1 MPFYKRKVVWIL
13 AGLAFLYLLLLIP
26 DSEKKQKVESSSTP
40 FIWDQDETWKYL
52 ESTFQLAQGLEPQA
66 LDSMIQ
72 ALIQTAE
79 SQTFM
84 LADTNLAPGDP
95 ILTELEVNF
104 FSIAPLIAARQKHRP
119 WLLNFY
125 RWARIFVKK
134 QSHTWDM
141 NDRLAR
147 NTLYRL
153 MYGMRGAM
161 EEVLL
166 QSENLDFEA
175 AMMVENEPSAT
186 PSTNIFGIEVHSG
199 DLLVSRGGAAASA
212 FISRGNDYPGNF
224 SHVAMIYV
232 EESENRPYLVEAH
245 IEKGV
250 AIATVAEYLQDAK
263 LRFMVLRPRAD
274 LPELLENP
282 QLPQQAAKFA
292 YDESLSRH
300 IPYDFKMNF
309 HDSTTMFC
317 SEVGSFAYKKQGL
330 ELWKGESTIS
340 SSGVVDW
347 LHTFGVEHFV
357 TQMPS
362 DLEYDPQL
370 AIVAEWRD
378 PQTLYKD
385 HIDNAVM
392 DAMWLSADNGAEIE
406 YNPLMLPVAR
416 MIKGYCMVLNSFGTE
431 GMIPEGMSAGT
442 ALKNNSFVEKYEA
455 IRAETLRMT
464 EEFKKNKGYIA
475 PYWQMV
481 AMAEEAQENLDIF

>member
-1 MPFYKRKVVWIL
+1 MPFYKRKVFL
-13 AGLAFLYLLLLIP
+13 LPLAFVLLFLVLLIP
-26 DSEKKQKVESSSTP
+26 DSEKKEIVASSSSP
-40 FIWDQDETWKYL
+40 FVWDQDETWQYL
-52 ESTFQLAQGLEPQA
+52 ESTFQLAKGLEPQA
-66 LDSMIQ
+66 LDSMIRQ
-72 ALIQTAE
+72 LIVKTE
-79 SQTFM
+79 SHAFP
-84 LADTNLAPGDP
+84 LADS
-95 ILTELEVNF
+95 ILEPDNPAFAELEVNF
-104 FSIAPLIAARQKHRP
+104 FSIAPLIAAHQSQRP

-125 RWARIFVKK
+125 RWARVWVKK
-134 QSHTWDM
+134 QSHHWDM
-141 NDRLAR
+141 EDRMAR
-147 NTLYRL
+147 NTLYRIL
-153 MYGMRGAM
+153 YGMRGAV

-166 QSENLDFEA
+166 QSDNLDFEA
-175 AMMVENEPSAT
+175 AMDVEEEPSQT

-232 EESENRPYLVEAH
+232 DEAEHKPYLVEAH

-250 AIATVAEYLQDAK
+250 AIATVAEYLKDTK

-274 LPELLENP
+274 LPQLLDNP

-292 YDESLSRH
+292 YDACLARH

-309 HDSTTMFC
+309 HDSTAMFC

-330 ELWKGESTIS
+330 ELWKGESSIS
-340 SSGVVDW
+340 SPGVVDW

-370 AIVAEWRD
+370 AVVAEWRD
-378 PQTLYKD
+378 PETLYKD

-392 DAMWLSADNGAEIE
+392 DAMWLSADKGKKITH
-406 YNPLMLPVAR
+406 NPLLLPVAR
-416 MIKGYCMVLNSFGTE
+416 VLKGYCMALNLMGTE

-442 ALKNNSFVEKYEA
+442 ALKNNSFVEKYEM
-455 IRAETLRMT
+455 IRAETLLMA
-464 EEFKKNKGYIA
+464 EDFKETNGYIA

-481 AMAEEAQENLDIF
+481 SMAEEAQEKLAVF